1 MLCVNDIHTL
11 FCGSTQVHML
21 VYVCVCVRTHS
32 CRHTFF
38 RNELHRDLEVI
49 VHPCISLQWI
59 KHCWALCFHRI
70 VQARD
75 VNQGPRRESAQCLI
89 WTTLLCLHRGFFYYK
104 GGGSLYWINNI
115 LVRFLQRWK
124 QIQRRE
130 RGSTAD
136 LNSSEL
142 MKQKQC
148 CYLVFV
154 GQDVL
159 EINSFSKVW

>member
-70 VQARD
+70 VRARD

-89 WTTLLCLHRGFFYYK
+89 WTTLLCLHRGFFITK
-104 GGGSLYWINNI
+104 EEEVFIELMISLSGSCNDENKS
-115 LVRFLQRWK
+115 REE
-124 QIQRRE
+124 RRE
-130 RGSTAD
+130 ARLIWIL
-136 LNSSEL
+136 LNWWN
-142 MKQKQC
+142 KNNA
-148 CYLVFV
+148 VFV